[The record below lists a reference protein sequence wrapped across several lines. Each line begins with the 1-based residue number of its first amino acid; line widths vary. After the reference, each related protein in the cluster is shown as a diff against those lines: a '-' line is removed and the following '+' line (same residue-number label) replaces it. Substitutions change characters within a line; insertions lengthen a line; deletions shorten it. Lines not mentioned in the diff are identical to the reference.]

1 MAAPA
6 PGPPPPA
13 GLLDDDDT
21 LPPLKRLDENVLHTT
36 QDSTKEL
43 AGRIFK
49 AEGITRDAF
58 MKFDIVA
65 KNRLMYRASMII
77 THVPGYMS
85 RLRTS
90 VPLKD
95 ENPFIEKDTMA
106 FRAIY
111 NCLTENKDVLGRV
124 MKHFEWAEKMNAQ
137 MNEEETEWE
146 TDEDIDEEAE
156 KTKEKPEESETEE
169 NHQDWDGPAGD
180 DAYSLICKL
189 LADNPEVTEVF
200 IREVERKCGFGEEHV
215 MVLNSLNEWA
225 VVRERL
231 ATVFRRRSDSSG
243 RLYHYRT

>member
-58 MKFDIVA
+58 MKSDIVA
-65 KNRLMYRASMII
+65 KNRLMYRVSMII

-111 NCLTENKDVLGRV
+111 NCLTENKDVLGR
-124 MKHFEWAEKMNAQ
+124 
-137 MNEEETEWE
+137 

-169 NHQDWDGPAGD
+169 THQDWDGPAGN

-215 MVLNSLNEWA
+215 MVLNSLNGWA

>member
-58 MKFDIVA
+58 MKSDIVA

-111 NCLTENKDVLGRV
+111 NCLTENKDVLGR
-124 MKHFEWAEKMNAQ
+124 
-137 MNEEETEWE
+137 

-169 NHQDWDGPAGD
+169 THQDWDGPAGD

>member
-1 MAAPA
+1 MQRSSCKTSTNHITMAAPA

-58 MKFDIVA
+58 MKSDIVA

-111 NCLTENKDVLGRV
+111 NRLTENKDVLGR
-124 MKHFEWAEKMNAQ
+124 
-137 MNEEETEWE
+137 